1 VSKFYLKEFAKPVNA
16 PKNKEIS
23 DKNKYF
29 VYNTDS
35 KKNLST
41 GPYILKEY
49 GNEKAIL
56 TKNSNYWN
64 KNNIRTESIT
74 FIFNKDI
81 STALKNFEQGK
92 IDIIEIKS
100 EDVGK

>member
-1 VSKFYLKEFAKPVNA
+1 MHPKIKKFQIRINILSITRILKK
-16 PKNKEIS
+16 I
-23 DKNKYF
+23 
-29 VYNTDS
+29 
-35 KKNLST
+35 LST